1 MKNKLV
7 SFVSGSLSF
16 YSFYCF
22 TQNLLINLSRWGP
35 CNDRAWWWISQSKF
49 IPILYHVVWNRK
61 IIIYNFFLFL
71 YQKLMDE
78 FGRKFFVF
86 HCMGHRLELVFGKA
100 MKKYKTFLNIEK
112 QANQLYAYYSKSHK
126 RTNYLKDFLEYEEI
140 RPFQMSKIFDVREVF
155 IFLYSGLAF
164 VIVIMFRNLIYWK
177 ALIL

>member
-1 MKNKLV
+1 
-7 SFVSGSLSF
+7 
-16 YSFYCF
+16 
-22 TQNLLINLSRWGP
+22 
-35 CNDRAWWWISQSKF
+35 
-49 IPILYHVVWNRK
+49 
-61 IIIYNFFLFL
+61 
-71 YQKLMDE
+71 MDE

-155 IFLYSGLAF
+155 IFLYSGLVF
-164 VIVIMFRNLIYWK
+164 VKFYCNHV
-177 ALIL
+177 